1 MQEDLIVN
9 VLRTLKVQT
18 KSDVYGIRKKGK
30 TMAKWN
36 LMINAINWM
45 KHNHIV
51 GTIQTITEEG
61 FYYIDSD
68 GIEKYICM
76 FDEN

>member
-1 MQEDLIVN
+1 
-9 VLRTLKVQT
+9 
-18 KSDVYGIRKKGK
+18 
-30 TMAKWN
+30 MAKWN